1 MPDHS
6 ASTAGIVLAVTPA
19 KEPSSK
25 AETKEPPRWRR
36 WTAASV
42 LVAIAAATAITCVVV
57 LRQPPDLPPRSVGA
71 AASAEFRPPPSP
83 PPPPPPPPPSPT
95 PGNGGASSGSPE
107 TTAAPTADAVR
118 VSALT
123 ENLSAESDGLSTGAI
138 VGIATGAVVAG
149 AIIGALAV
157 WRVCVSRR
165 AERAREVARSATKL
179 PVPNVV
185 ELNVEKL

>member
-1 MPDHS
+1 M
-6 ASTAGIVLAVTPA
+6 
-19 KEPSSK
+19 
-25 AETKEPPRWRR
+25 
-36 WTAASV
+36 
-42 LVAIAAATAITCVVV
+42 
-57 LRQPPDLPPRSVGA
+57 
-71 AASAEFRPPPSP
+71 
-83 PPPPPPPPPSPT
+83 
-95 PGNGGASSGSPE
+95 
-107 TTAAPTADAVR
+107 TAAPTADAVE
-118 VSALT
+118 VGALT

-138 VGIATGAVVAG
+138 VGIATGAVAAG